1 MSLNNF
7 LDRYRGNDFLRS
19 VTVLAGGT
27 AAAQLLMVLLLPVL
41 TRLYSPQDF
50 NTLSVYLG
58 LLSIFSVVATLR
70 FELAISLPEED
81 GEAAHLLALGLG
93 FSFLTALLV
102 GFGLLLGSDFF
113 TAWLGLPKLAA
124 CFWVLPI
131 GVFYRALTVPCNS
144 GWVVEKDF
152 PRSLK
157 LRFSKHCQQVRYS
170 CSTVVYSQV
179 HWV

>member
-93 FSFLTALLV
+93 FSFL
-102 GFGLLLGSDFF
+102 
-113 TAWLGLPKLAA
+113 
-124 CFWVLPI
+124 
-131 GVFYRALTVPCNS
+131 
-144 GWVVEKDF
+144 
-152 PRSLK
+152 
-157 LRFSKHCQQVRYS
+157 QRY
-170 CSTVVYSQV
+170 
-179 HWV
+179 